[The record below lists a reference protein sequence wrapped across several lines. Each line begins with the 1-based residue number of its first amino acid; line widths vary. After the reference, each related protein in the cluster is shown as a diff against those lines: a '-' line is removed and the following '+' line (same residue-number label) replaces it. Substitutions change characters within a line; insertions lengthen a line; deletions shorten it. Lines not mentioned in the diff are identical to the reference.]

1 VIARGA
7 AGRGPFPPRVVVEI
21 KALAC
26 ERPVDLGLPLARLS
40 SAEIARVAIARD
52 IVEAISVTTVWRWL
66 SEDALRPWT
75 YRSWIFPRDPDFERK
90 AGLVLDLYRGRWQ
103 GEPLRPD
110 EHVVCADEKTSIQA
124 RARIHAGCPP
134 APGRAGRVEHE
145 YQRRGALAYFAA
157 WDVHRAQVFGR
168 CEARTGIAPFGR
180 LVEQVMSEEPY
191 ASARRVFWVVDNGSS
206 HRGPRTEARLRERW
220 PSIRVVHTP
229 IHASW
234 LNQVELYFSVIQRK
248 VLDPN
253 DIASLAELEA
263 RLHAFGDRYSAIAKP
278 FEWRFTRLD
287 LHRVLAAL
295 TPLAQAA

>member
-1 VIARGA
+1 
-7 AGRGPFPPRVVVEI
+7 VVVEI

-26 ERPVDLGLPLARLS
+26 ERPADLGLPLARLS
-40 SAEIARVAIARD
+40 TAEIARVAVARD

-75 YRSWIFPRDPDFERK
+75 YRSWIFPRDPGFERK

-124 RARIHAGCPP
+124 RARIHPGTPP

-145 YQRRGALAYFAA
+145 YKRKGALAYLAA

-168 CEARTGIAPFGR
+168 CESTTGIVPFGR
-180 LVEQVMSEEPY
+180 LVDQVMSQEPY
-191 ASARRVFWVVDNGSS
+191 ASAHRVFWVVDNGSS
-206 HRGPRTEARLRERW
+206 HRGPRTEVRLRERW
-220 PSIRVVHTP
+220 PQVRVVHTP

-234 LNQVELYFSVIQRK
+234 LNQVELYFSVVQRK
-248 VLDPN
+248 VLEPSQWR
-253 DIASLAELEA
+253 SLAEIETALQ
-263 RLHAFGDRYSAIAKP
+263 AFADHYSAIAEP